1 MLRNISGRMITT
13 TAVSET
19 TFEKLPDLILNKI
32 YFLENFLIRR
42 QITVRSQTIFVHTV
56 QF

>member
-1 MLRNISGRMITT
+1 MLRNIGGRMITT

-19 TFEKLPDLILNKI
+19 AFEKIPDLILNKI